1 MCDSMPL
8 LLLLCHSGRWD
19 RLYQAFAAAAS
30 ASAVG
35 QEVVLVFYFQAL
47 SKLVEH
53 RLDEFSP
60 PAADAEESE
69 LAERA
74 FDAGTTPPSEL
85 LAQARESDRT
95 RVLACSASVKLE
107 GLEQSEVARLV
118 DEIVG
123 WPTVTSLMSRASN
136 VLYI

>member
-1 MCDSMPL
+1 MCDSKPL

-35 QEVVLVFYFQAL
+35 QEVILVFYFQAL
-47 SKLVEH
+47 AKLVER
-53 RLDEFSP
+53 RLDEFPSP
-60 PAADAEESE
+60 QAASE
-69 LAERA
+69 GARLGERA
-74 FDAGTTPPSEL
+74 YETGTTPPSEL
-85 LAQARESDRT
+85 LAQARRSAKT

-107 GLEQSEVARLV
+107 GLEQSEVAKLV

-123 WPTVTSLMSRASN
+123 WPTVTSLMSRASH

>member
-1 MCDSMPL
+1 
-8 LLLLCHSGRWD
+8 LCHSGRWD

-35 QEVVLVFYFQAL
+35 QEVILVFYFQAL
-47 SKLVEH
+47 AKLVEH
-53 RLDEFSP
+53 RLDEFPSP
-60 PAADAEESE
+60 PADGEGAR

-74 FDAGTTPPSEL
+74 YEAGTTPPSEL
-85 LAQARESDRT
+85 LAQVRKSEKT
-95 RVLACSASVKLE
+95 RILACSASVKLE
-107 GLEQSEVARLV
+107 GLEQSEVAQLV

-123 WPTVTSLMSRASN
+123 WPTVTSLMSRASH